1 MSILLKNGKLVK
13 TIKQKQNFNEIPKG
27 CQIIDI
33 KGKYVF
39 PGIIDSHTHYH
50 LKSPKITTADDF
62 YSGTVSAAFGGV
74 TTFIDYSDQ
83 MEGHSL
89 VIAFRDTR
97 RIKRIEKKQHNK

>member
-1 MSILLKNGKLVK
+1 MSILLKNGKK

-83 MEGHSL
+83 ME